1 MISTYLS
8 IFLYAINKQLIHN
21 NLHDYLVNS
30 VNRNNVS
37 GILTEYFMR
46 GPMRLFWCIR
56 ILLLTLGL
64 CFMSKSK
71 STQNPAN
78 VPE

>member
-30 VNRNNVS
+30 INRNNVS

-46 GPMRLFWCIR
+46 GPMRLFWYIR
-56 ILLLTLGL
+56 ILLLNLGL
-64 CFMSKSK
+64 MFYVQIQKYPKPREC
-71 STQNPAN
+71 T
-78 VPE
+78 